1 MVKLKKRTLRE
12 IFENEQILPA
22 TYDKDLK
29 EYLNKY
35 DNKKGYKFAGVIMK
49 DEVKKLKINDKM
61 FFIVNYDTAEQSGS
75 HWVAIVK
82 QGDKVYHFGS
92 YGVPPLTQIKGRFSQ
107 YYIYYNDRPVQLPD
121 TAICG
126 HLCLAFIEFMV
137 LEEKKTFYEFISNCL
152 EYSNRYKKDVS

>member
-1 MVKLKKRTLRE
+1 MVKLKKLTLKQ
-12 IFENEQILPA
+12 IFENEQTLPA
-22 TYDKDLK
+22 TFDKELK

-61 FFIVNYDTAEQSGS
+61 FFIVNYDTTRQSGS
-75 HWVAIVK
+75 HWVAVVK

-107 YYIYYNDRPVQLPD
+107 FNIYFNDRPVQLAD

-126 HLCLAFIEFMV
+126 HLCLAFIEFM
-137 LEEKKTFYEFISNCL
+137 LEERKTFYEFISNCL